1 MDWRDSL
8 ANALVESQA
17 REVMVHLLGNVPG
30 FPPIVQSFHILGIA
44 VVMASIVMV
53 DLRFIGIAVPS
64 QNISEMIRR
73 LSEMIRRLMPW
84 MWWALLLNAITG
96 SVFVIA
102 NPLRYFYNPV
112 FAWKFTFLVP
122 VIVLALI
129 VHRFNLREQRYWE
142 QSFGR
147 HISGRLIAITSL
159 LLWIGVIMAVH
170 RFNLREQR
178 YWEQS
183 FGRHISGR
191 LIAITSL
198 LLWIGVIMAGRWIAY
213 SDYLYYY
220 E

>member
-73 LSEMIRRLMPW
+73 LMPW

-96 SVFVIA
+96 SVCVIA

-159 LLWIGVIMAVH
+159 LLWIGVIMA
-170 RFNLREQR
+170 
-178 YWEQS
+178 
-183 FGRHISGR
+183 
-191 LIAITSL
+191 
-198 LLWIGVIMAGRWIAY
+198 GRWIAY